1 MSNFAKVFRLL
12 REKSNMTQEQL
23 AKALGISR
31 SAVGM
36 YERGVREPDY
46 DLLEAIADFF
56 NVDVNYL
63 LGKQSGSTYYLDPE
77 TARVAQEIFDD
88 RDLRALFDAGRGAN
102 PQDLQMAADLLRR
115 LKATNPD
122 G

>member
-88 RDLRALFDAGRGAN
+88 RDLRALFDAGRGAS
-102 PQDLQMAADLLRR
+102 PQDLKMAADLLRR